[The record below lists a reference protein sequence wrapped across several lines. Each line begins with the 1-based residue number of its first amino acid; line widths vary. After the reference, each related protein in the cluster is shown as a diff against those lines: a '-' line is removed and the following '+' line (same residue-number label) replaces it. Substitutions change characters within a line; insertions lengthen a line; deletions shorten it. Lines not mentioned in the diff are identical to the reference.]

1 MNTNKHEFLLEPR
14 KAQNTRKNMGWGI
27 AKFLRVENSSA
38 FSIYGLKF
46 ATENGGFG
54 NERSS

>member
-1 MNTNKHEFLLEPR
+1 MNTNKHEFLFEPR
-14 KAQNTRKNMGWGI
+14 KAQNTRENTEWGI

-38 FSIYGLKF
+38 LSIYSLKF

-54 NERSS
+54 NE